1 MKFTAQQQA
10 KILELSAIIAA
21 QNLEGGYLK
30 TRQEAV
36 RCVFSA
42 MQLVVLTPLVLEAVE
57 KHPQLAVGN
66 AKDWIGV
73 AADYVIGQANDKLAE
88 IHEAEQ
94 AALITEAGSEGDD
107 DES

>member
-36 RCVFSA
+36 RCIFSA
-42 MQLVVLTPLVLEAVE
+42 MQLVALTPVVLEAVE

-66 AKDWIGV
+66 GKNVIDIAS
-73 AADYVIGQANDKLAE
+73 DYVITHANAKLAE

-94 AALITEAGSEGDD
+94 AEQQAEAGSEGDD

>member
-10 KILELSAIIAA
+10 KILELAAIIAA

-36 RCVFSA
+36 RCIFSA
-42 MQLVVLTPLVLEAVE
+42 MQLVSLTPVVLEAVE

-66 AKDWIGV
+66 GKDVINI
-73 AADYVIGQANDKLAE
+73 ASDYVITHANAKLAE

-94 AALITEAGSEGDD
+94 AEQAEAGSEGDD